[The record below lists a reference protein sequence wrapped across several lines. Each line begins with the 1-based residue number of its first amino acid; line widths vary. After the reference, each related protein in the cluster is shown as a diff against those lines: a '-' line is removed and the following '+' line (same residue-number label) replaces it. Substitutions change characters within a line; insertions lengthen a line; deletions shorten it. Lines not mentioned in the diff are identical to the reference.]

1 MMKVDIL
8 DIFSG
13 KLNNLRNIMVEGE
26 VIDLN
31 YRKTKNESLIIE
43 GTIFDG
49 TSSMYFSYFDEEEPT
64 YRVNDILMLKGSV
77 APNKFKQGE
86 LTFTPTKNG
95 IKKGPKK
102 PPKVYDD
109 GSEEHRVELQTFSFM
124 TEKRGAVPVS
134 KYFEVAKALGHKAV
148 AVTDVSVAQ
157 SFPEAYSASKKHGV
171 KAIFGLTALVA
182 PQTHMVYNNEKRL
195 LTSDIVVYDVETTGL
210 SARNDHIIEL
220 GAAKISN
227 GRVVDR
233 FQKLVKSPKS
243 VNPFIEELTG
253 INDEMLAKSGEE
265 LRSVLEEFNE
275 FIGDSMLAAHNAWF
289 DLHHLESAYI
299 KANMK
304 VPKLIVIDTLKISR
318 KIHTEGFK
326 NHQLKT
332 LARKYDIPLHNAHRA
347 CDDAEATAWVLI
359 KMIEKLNDEGIKD
372 TGELQSFKTYI
383 DPLIEFPNEITIWVK
398 NQVGLKNLYNI
409 ITDSHIHSL
418 SSMGSP
424 TGSNRPIVSWDLIN
438 KYREGLIV
446 GSGSHGGM
454 VFSNAL
460 NKPDYVVAEE
470 IDKYDVIEIQPAEI
484 ARHLWHNERTET
496 DNEEH
501 VIDAWKTVYRI
512 AKEKNKFIVAS
523 GHAHYVDKED
533 AILHNILIYS
543 QLPPKRPHH
552 SRRGKM
558 DYPFGPAPFR
568 TTKEMLESFPYL
580 SKQEVHQIVITN
592 PNLLADHV
600 EELSPIPLDENGF
613 PKLFTPKIDGIDDK
627 FRELAMSN
635 ARKKYGNPLPELVES
650 RLTRELDSII
660 DNGYAV
666 IYMISR
672 DLVKKSLEDGYLVGS
687 RGSVGSS
694 FAATMTEI
702 TEVNPLPPHYV
713 CKECQWNLFFT
724 KTEEVLSGFDLP
736 PSFGTL
742 LDTEKYTEEGINY
755 FVETFMENFNITDK
769 EKMIMTMKNHNPK
782 VCPQCKNESLVAD
795 GHNIQFET
803 FLGFDG
809 DKVPDIDLNFSS
821 VYQSRAHAYT
831 KVLFGENNVFRAG
844 TIGTVADRTAFGSV
858 RGYYANHGVRVSKA
872 EIDRIAAKI
881 TGAKNSTG
889 QHPGGIIVLPDYMDM
904 TDVAPAQLPA
914 NNSEAE
920 WKTTHFDFHSIHDN
934 LLKLDILGHDA
945 PTLLRYAKD
954 YTGIDPRDVPSA
966 DPDVMKLFYSPE
978 EVLGFSPK
986 EVGVKAGTLGL
997 PEMWTRVVQDV
1008 INETKPKTFADLI
1021 TLSGLTHGTDVY
1033 YGNAQTLIQEG
1044 TCTIREVI
1052 GCRDDIMRYLTAK
1065 DLVPSHAFKIMES
1078 VRKGKGVAEDWEKE
1092 MRDHNVPD
1100 WYIWSCKLIKY
1111 MFPRAHAVAYVL
1123 DATRMGWYKLNTP
1136 VEFYAS
1142 IMSSRYKTENIFEFQ
1157 YDIAGTKKRMEEMDK
1172 EIKQL
1177 EKDGET
1183 NAANNLKRTRA
1194 AMNVVLEAKLRG
1206 VKFGKVDIYKSHSYR
1221 YLIDPE
1227 TKELIPPFISIPDL
1241 GDTVAI
1247 KLYEERQNGVFKG
1260 IKDLKKRT
1268 KAKEKNIIAL
1278 RQMGCLEEVEE
1289 IQPTLF

>member
-1 MMKVDIL
+1 MSKVNIL
-8 DIFSG
+8 DIFLG
-13 KLNNLRNIMVEGE
+13 NVRNLRNITIEGE
-26 VIDLN
+26 VIELN
-31 YRKTKNESLIIE
+31 YRKTKNDSLIIE
-43 GTIFDG
+43 GAIYDR
-49 TSSMYFSYFDEEEPT
+49 TSSMYFSYFGDKEPT
-64 YRVNDILMLKGSV
+64 YKVGETLILKGSV
-77 APNKFKQGE
+77 APNRFKQGE
-86 LTFTPTKNG
+86 LTFTPLKNG
-95 IKKGPKK
+95 IKVGQKI

-109 GSEEHRVELQTFSFM
+109 GSDEHRVELQTFSFM
-124 TEKRGAVPVS
+124 TEKRGAVTIS
-134 KYFEVAKALGHKAV
+134 KYFEAAKALGHKAV

-157 SFPEAYSASKKHGV
+157 AFPEAYSASKKTGV
-171 KAIFGLTALVA
+171 KAIYGMTALLASDVV
-182 PQTHMVYNNEKRL
+182 MVYNNENRP
-195 LTSDIVVYDVETTGL
+195 LTSEIVVYDVETTGL
-210 SARNDHIIEL
+210 SARNDHLIEL

-227 GRVVDR
+227 GKVVDR
-233 FQKLVKSPKS
+233 FQKLIKSPKS
-243 VNPFIEELTG
+243 VNPTIEKLTG
-253 INDEMLAKSGEE
+253 INDAMLAKSGES
-265 LRSVLEEFNE
+265 LRDVLIEFNE
-275 FIGDSMLAAHNAWF
+275 FVGSAMLAAHNAGF
-289 DLHHLESAYI
+289 DLHMLESAYMR
-299 KANMK
+299 AELY
-304 VPKLIVIDTLKISR
+304 VPKLIVIDTLKISQ
-318 KIHTEGFK
+318 KINTEGFK
-326 NHQLKT
+326 NHRLGT
-332 LARKYDIPLHNAHRA
+332 LAKKYGVPLEKAHRA
-347 CDDAEATAWVLI
+347 CDDAEATAWILI
-359 KMIEKLNDEGIKD
+359 QMIEKLADEGVL
-372 TGELQSFKTYI
+372 TTEELQNFRKEM
-383 DPLIEFPNEITIWVK
+383 DPKIEFPNEITIWVK
-398 NQVGLKNLYNI
+398 DKKGLKNIYNI
-409 ITDSHIHSL
+409 ISYSHIHNL
-418 SSMGSP
+418 SSMGSS
-424 TGSNRPIVSWDLIN
+424 TGSNRPIVTWDLIN
-438 KYREGLIV
+438 EYREGLII
-446 GSGSHGGM
+446 GSGSHEGR
-454 VFSNAL
+454 VFRNAL
-460 NKPDYVVAEE
+460 GKPDYVVANE
-470 IDKYDVIEIQPAEI
+470 IDKYDVIEIQPAET
-484 ARHLWHNERTET
+484 ARHLWHNERPET
-496 DNEEH
+496 DNEQH
-501 VIDAWKTVYRI
+501 IVDAWKVVYEI
-512 AKEKNKFIVAS
+512 AKEKGKFIVAT

-533 AILHNILIYS
+533 TILHNILVYS
-543 QLPPKRPHH
+543 QLPPKRPHEF
-552 SRRGKM
+552 RKGKM

-568 TTKEMLESFPYL
+568 TTKEMLSSFPYL
-580 SKQEVHQIVITN
+580 NEEEAKKVVITN
-592 PNLLADHV
+592 PNLLVDRI
-600 EELSPIPLDENGF
+600 EELSPIPLDDNGF

-627 FRELAMSN
+627 FRELAMEN
-635 ARKKYGNPLPELVES
+635 ARKKYGDPLPELVES
-650 RLTRELDSII
+650 RLVRELDSII
-660 DNGYAV
+660 ENGYAV

-724 KTEEVLSGFDLP
+724 KTEEILSGFDLP
-736 PSFGTL
+736 PSFSSL
-742 LDTEKYTEEGINY
+742 LDTNRYSEEGVNY
-755 FVETFMENFNITDK
+755 FIETLMDNLGVTDK
-769 EKMIMTMKNHNPK
+769 EKIITAMKQHKPK
-782 VCPQCKNESLVAD
+782 MCPKCKKESVVSD

-821 VYQSRAHAYT
+821 VYQSRAHAFT
-831 KVLFGENNVFRAG
+831 KVLFGEDNVFRAG

-858 RGYYANHGVRVSKA
+858 KGYYNNHGQMISKA
-872 EIDRIAAKI
+872 EINRIAAKI

-904 TDVAPAQLPA
+904 TDVAPSQFPA
-914 NNSEAE
+914 NNNKAE

-966 DPDVMKLFYSPE
+966 DPDVMKLFYAPE

-986 EVGVKAGTLGL
+986 AVGVKAGTLGL

-1065 DLVPSHAFKIMES
+1065 ELVPSHAFKIMES
-1078 VRKGKGVAEDWEKE
+1078 VRKGKGVTDEWEQE
-1092 MRDHNVPD
+1092 MLDHNVPD

-1123 DATRMGWYKLNTP
+1123 DATRMGWYKLNKP

-1142 IMSSRYKTENIFEFQ
+1142 IMSSRYKTESIFEFQ
-1157 YDIAGTKKRMEEMDK
+1157 YDVEGTKKRMAEMDK

-1177 EKDGET
+1177 DDDGEE
-1183 NAANNLKRTRA
+1183 NAAKNLKRTRA

-1206 VKFGKVDIYKSHSYR
+1206 IKFGKVDIYKSHSYR
-1221 YLIDPE
+1221 YLIDPD

-1241 GDTVAI
+1241 GDAVAI

-1268 KAKEKNIIAL
+1268 KAKEKNITAL
-1278 RQMGCLEEVEE
+1278 RQLGCLEEVEE